1 MNLLAAMRYLAALH
15 AHGHFARAAQAC
27 HITQPALSNALRA
40 LEAEFGVAI
49 VRRGRVF
56 AGFTPEGE
64 QVLQTGLEMLQSEA
78 RLRQR
83 LSAQAGQLQGQL
95 RMAAVPTAMPML
107 LRFASLLRQQ
117 HPGLVPALHAM
128 SSPDIERGLEE
139 LSLDLALGYSDRI
152 RRPRTHCA
160 PQYQEHYYLLQSAP
174 ARACVADTLHAAE
187 PLTWVQA
194 AQQPLCLLTPD
205 MHNRQIVERSFL
217 AVGVLVQAAMET
229 NSVQALLQAVGEG
242 QMASIVP
249 GAVLATVRHTPGLR
263 AWPLAEPVVVS
274 EVAFLYQ
281 QSQQAMPAMEAARA
295 LMALDEWQQQC
306 LQHAGALQALATAP
320 PPQP

>member
-27 HITQPALSNALRA
+27 HITQPTLSNALRA
-40 LEAEFGVAI
+40 LEAEFGVPI

-83 LSAQAGQLQGQL
+83 LSAEAGQLQGPL

-128 SSPDIERGLEE
+128 SSPDIERGLEA

-152 RRPRTHCA
+152 GRSSTHCV

-174 ARACVADTLHAAE
+174 PPACVADSLQAAE
-187 PLTWVQA
+187 PMPWAQA

-205 MHNRQIVERSFL
+205 MHNRQIVDRSFDS
-217 AVGVLVQAAMET
+217 VGVVVQPAMET

-249 GAVLATVRHTPGLR
+249 GAVLATVRYTPGLR
-263 AWPLAEPVVVS
+263 AWPLVDPVAES
-274 EVAFLYQ
+274 AVAFLYQ
-281 QSQQAMPAMEAARA
+281 QSQQAMPAIEAARA
-295 LMALDEWQQQC
+295 VMAQADWQAQC
-306 LQHAGALQALATAP
+306 RQHAGALQAR
-320 PPQP
+320 

>member
-27 HITQPALSNALRA
+27 HITQPTLSNALRA
-40 LEAEFGVAI
+40 LEAEFGVPI

-64 QVLQTGLEMLQSEA
+64 QVLQTGLEMLQTEA

-83 LSAQAGQLQGQL
+83 LSAQAGDLQGQL

-107 LRFASLLRQQ
+107 LRFASLLRRQ

-139 LSLDLALGYSDRI
+139 LSLDLALGYSNRI
-152 RRPRTHCA
+152 HRSSTHCV

-174 ARACVADTLHAAE
+174 PPACVADSLHAAD
-187 PLTWVQA
+187 PLPWAQA

-205 MHNRQIVERSFL
+205 MHNRQIVERSF
-217 AVGVLVQAAMET
+217 ASVGVAVQPAMET

-249 GAVLATVRHTPGLR
+249 GAVLATVRNTPGLR
-263 AWPLAEPVVVS
+263 AWPLVDPVVES
-274 EVAFLYQ
+274 EVGFLYQ
-281 QSQQAMPAMEAARA
+281 PSQQAMPALAAACA
-295 LMALDEWQQQC
+295 LMAQADWREQC
-306 LQHAGALQALATAP
+306 LLHAGALSLVVASPSSAS
-320 PPQP
+320 

>member
-27 HITQPALSNALRA
+27 HITQPTLSNALRA
-40 LEAEFGVAI
+40 LEAEFGVPI

-64 QVLQTGLEMLQSEA
+64 QVLQTGLEMLQTEA

-83 LSAQAGQLQGQL
+83 LSAQAGDLQGQL

-107 LRFASLLRQQ
+107 LRFAGLLRRQ

-152 RRPRTHCA
+152 HRSSTHCV

-174 ARACVADTLHAAE
+174 PPACVADTVHAAD
-187 PLTWVQA
+187 PLPWAQA

-205 MHNRQIVERSFL
+205 MHNRQIVERSF
-217 AVGVLVQAAMET
+217 ASVGVAVQPALET

-249 GAVLATVRHTPGLR
+249 GAVLATVRNTPGLR
-263 AWPLAEPVVVS
+263 AWPLVDPVVES
-274 EVAFLYQ
+274 EVGFLYQ
-281 QSQQAMPAMEAARA
+281 PSQQTMPALAAACA
-295 LMALDEWQQQC
+295 LMAQADWREQC
-306 LQHAGALQALATAP
+306 LRHAGALSLVVASPSSAS
-320 PPQP
+320 

>member
-27 HITQPALSNALRA
+27 HITQPGLSNALRA

-107 LRFASLLRQQ
+107 LRFASLLRRQ

-160 PQYQEHYYLLQSAP
+160 PQYQEHYYLLQAAP
-174 ARACVADTLHAAE
+174 HPACVGDTLHAAE
-187 PLTWVQA
+187 PLRWAQA

-205 MHNRQIVERSFL
+205 MHNRQIVERSLL
-217 AVGVLVQAAMET
+217 AVGVLVQPAMET

-242 QMASIVP
+242 QVASIVP

-263 AWPLAEPVVVS
+263 AWPLVEPVVES

-281 QSQQAMPAMEAARA
+281 QSQQGMPAMEAARA
-295 LMALDEWQQQC
+295 LMAQDEWQQQC
-306 LQHAGALQALATAP
+306 LQHAGALAAAAP
-320 PPQP
+320 PAQA

>member
-1 MNLLAAMRYLAALH
+1 
-15 AHGHFARAAQAC
+15 
-27 HITQPALSNALRA
+27 
-40 LEAEFGVAI
+40 
-49 VRRGRVF
+49 
-56 AGFTPEGE
+56 
-64 QVLQTGLEMLQSEA
+64 
-78 RLRQR
+78 
-83 LSAQAGQLQGQL
+83 
-95 RMAAVPTAMPML
+95 ML